1 MFNDKKFLA
10 IIPARAGSKRLTDKN
25 ILPIKEKPL
34 ISWSIEAS
42 INSSYINTTV
52 VTSDSSEILKIAK
65 KYEVK
70 SIQRPE
76 ELSRDESST
85 IDVVLH
91 VLEEIKDDFDYIILL
106 QPTSPLRTYKHI
118 NEAVE
123 LFIEKEADAVISVS
137 EMEHSPLWSNTLDD
151 TLNMEGFL
159 DTDIL
164 NKRSQNLP
172 SYYRLNGAIYICNI
186 KKLLKEKTFFLKRNI
201 YAYKMERKDSID
213 IDEEIDFRIAELLFE

>member
-1 MFNDKKFLA
+1 MSTLEFLMFNDKKFLA

-34 ISWSIEAS
+34 ISWTIEAS
-42 INSSYINTTV
+42 IKSSYINTTV
-52 VTSDSSEILKIAK
+52 VTSDSSAILKIAK

-76 ELSRDESST
+76 ELSRDDSSS
-85 IDVVLH
+85 IDVVIH
-91 VLEEIKDDFDYIILL
+91 VLEEIKDDFDYVILL

-118 NEAVE
+118 NEAIE
-123 LFIEKEADAVISVS
+123 LFVEKEADAVISVS

-159 DTDIL
+159 DKDVL
-164 NKRSQNLP
+164 N
-172 SYYRLNGAIYICNI
+172 
-186 KKLLKEKTFFLKRNI
+186 
-201 YAYKMERKDSID
+201 
-213 IDEEIDFRIAELLFE
+213 